1 MQHNLPVS
9 EYAARS
15 VKQAVVGKGSAEKAQ
30 VQHMVELLL
39 KLPGKPQE
47 DAADALAIAITHAH
61 TSASLVANIGLKK
74 FSRGRMR

>member
-1 MQHNLPVS
+1 M
-9 EYAARS
+9 
-15 VKQAVVGKGSAEKAQ
+15 
-30 VQHMVELLL
+30 VQLLL

-61 TSASLVANIGLKK
+61 TSASLIANIGLSK